1 MCGRYQFTVE
11 QCEEIIRIV
20 KAVDE
25 KYGAGAWSLGEIR
38 PTNRAPVLVFQ
49 DGKVCPEL
57 QTWGYK
63 TPDSLIINARAETA
77 AEKPMLRDSV
87 ATRRCVVPSSGF
99 FEWDK
104 QRRESPRRC
113 YLIRYR
119 LEVKLPFSRQ
129 RLNFST
135 SPAFTKS
142 SIARFTVERERFNP
156 AAMVLI
162 PGQQVHSRLAWSFR

>member
-1 MCGRYQFTVE
+1 MLQMPNWSSVITEFCGVFADNS
-11 QCEEIIRIV
+11 I
-20 KAVDE
+20 
-25 KYGAGAWSLGEIR
+25 GA
-38 PTNRAPVLVFQ
+38 
-49 DGKVCPEL
+49 EL
-57 QTWGYK
+57 
-63 TPDSLIINARAETA
+63 P
-77 AEKPMLRDSV
+77 
-87 ATRRCVVPSSGF
+87 C
-99 FEWDK
+99 
-104 QRRESPRRC
+104 RC

-129 RLNFST
+129 RLDFST